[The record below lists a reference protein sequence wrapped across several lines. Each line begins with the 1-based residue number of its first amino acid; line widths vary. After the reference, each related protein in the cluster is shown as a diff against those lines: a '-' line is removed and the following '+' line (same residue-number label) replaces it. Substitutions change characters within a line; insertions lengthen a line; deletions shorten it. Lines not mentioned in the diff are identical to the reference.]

1 MMGKVKFPMDEIG
14 CMLQGAI
21 TTDRCRKTESLSFF
35 SAKAMK
41 VSCFFL
47 RISILFVYLH
57 SEMVRWMSGLVTGLQ
72 NRLQRFESASD
83 LRTLPKGS
91 VFC

>member
-41 VSCFFL
+41 VSCFFC
-47 RISILFVYLH
+47 
-57 SEMVRWMSGLVTGLQ
+57 GLAFCLYICTPKW
-72 NRLQRFESASD
+72 SD
-83 LRTLPKGS
+83 G
-91 VFC
+91 